1 MEKIFFWLQKVI
13 AVIFFPRQGLLE
25 EEPKKMLLQI
35 LRFGFSEEDFFS
47 HLHVLEEEVI
57 SAAKANLFSQVCLR
71 KMKCLKL
78 LIMIVLFFF
87 FFWFWRETNF
97 AWEAAK
103 LWQVFYLWI

>member
-1 MEKIFFWLQKVI
+1 VIYIYIYIRERKTRRVLMEKIFFWLQKVI

-71 KMKCLKL
+71 KMK
-78 LIMIVLFFF
+78 
-87 FFWFWRETNF
+87 
-97 AWEAAK
+97 
-103 LWQVFYLWI
+103 

>member
-57 SAAKANLFSQVCLR
+57 SAAKGES
-71 KMKCLKL
+71 
-78 LIMIVLFFF
+78 FFF

>member
-1 MEKIFFWLQKVI
+1 VNTKNKMTKEVLSVIYIYIYIRERKTRRVLMEKIFFWLQKVI

-71 KMKCLKL
+71 KMK
-78 LIMIVLFFF
+78 
-87 FFWFWRETNF
+87 
-97 AWEAAK
+97 
-103 LWQVFYLWI
+103 

>member
-57 SAAKANLFSQVCLR
+57 SAAKANLFSQVC
-71 KMKCLKL
+71 
-78 LIMIVLFFF
+78 FFF
-87 FFWFWRETNF
+87 FLVLEGNKFCLGSCKIVASF
-97 AWEAAK
+97 
-103 LWQVFYLWI
+103 LPLDLMDGQD